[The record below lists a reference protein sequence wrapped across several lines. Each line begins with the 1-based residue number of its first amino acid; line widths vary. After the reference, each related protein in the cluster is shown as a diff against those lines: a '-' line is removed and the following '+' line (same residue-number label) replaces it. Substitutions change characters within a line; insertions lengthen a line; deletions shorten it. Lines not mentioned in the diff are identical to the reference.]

1 MSEAMK
7 FPGQLVFGLDIG
19 TRSIVGTVG
28 YRVGEKFYVVAQS
41 IREHD
46 TRSMLDGQI
55 HDIYKVGKTISE
67 VKGELED
74 KLGRQLKD
82 VCIAAAGRVLKT
94 VTVRVDQELE
104 GDHEVGGE
112 DIYALD
118 SMGVEKAYAEFSE
131 DNEMDLKFYCVGYS
145 VVRYYMNGYT
155 IGNLEG
161 HKAKTIGADIIAT
174 FLPEDVVDGLYKAV
188 GVAGLEVVNLTLEP
202 IAAIRVAIPEM
213 YRMLNIALVDV
224 GAGTSDISITKDGSI
239 IAYGMI
245 PIAGDSLTEVIAKHC
260 LVDFATAEHI
270 KRETGVKEQI
280 EYRDIMGLPQT
291 ITTEEVE
298 KITAPVIENM
308 TRQVADK
315 IRELNGD
322 KSVSAVFVVGG
333 GGRLPGY
340 TQALAKELDIQKE
353 RVAVRGEEVMMNI
366 EFLEQ
371 DAHRDS
377 LMVTPIGICLS
388 FYEQSNNFIF
398 VYFNEQ
404 RIKIYDNNKVAVVD
418 AAMQAEFPNDGLFP
432 KRGKELNYSVN
443 GKPRI
448 TRGELG
454 EAAVI
459 TVNGNETDIY
469 APIHANDQIKV
480 IESTAGAAAQ
490 LDINQLPEF
499 GTTMRV
505 EVNDKKVDLPKFAC
519 VNGNLQSGYYSIQE
533 NDNIEILNYYTVRQI
548 AEFMDVIINQE
559 MNIYVN
565 NKLADMDTKVYENFS
580 VIWTMEVLQ
589 LSDKEKYDQDVS
601 YADLPEDDGTY
612 VKREREEMPV
622 GVTFGNEPTAQQ
634 IEPETEELQESGE
647 AVTQEDVEIETK
659 TDIPLSIHV
668 TVNGQEIQMSGKS
681 EYVFVDVFQYIDFD
695 LSRPKGSGI
704 VTNLNGREAQYM
716 ESIHSGD
723 VIEIYWK
730 H

>member
-1 MSEAMK
+1 
-7 FPGQLVFGLDIG
+7 
-19 TRSIVGTVG
+19 
-28 YRVGEKFYVVAQS
+28 
-41 IREHD
+41 
-46 TRSMLDGQI
+46 
-55 HDIYKVGKTISE
+55 
-67 VKGELED
+67 
-74 KLGRQLKD
+74 
-82 VCIAAAGRVLKT
+82 
-94 VTVRVDQELE
+94 
-104 GDHEVGGE
+104 
-112 DIYALD
+112 
-118 SMGVEKAYAEFSE
+118 
-131 DNEMDLKFYCVGYS
+131 
-145 VVRYYMNGYT
+145 
-155 IGNLEG
+155 
-161 HKAKTIGADIIAT
+161 
-174 FLPEDVVDGLYKAV
+174 
-188 GVAGLEVVNLTLEP
+188 
-202 IAAIRVAIPEM
+202 
-213 YRMLNIALVDV
+213 
-224 GAGTSDISITKDGSI
+224 
-239 IAYGMI
+239 
-245 PIAGDSLTEVIAKHC
+245 
-260 LVDFATAEHI
+260 
-270 KRETGVKEQI
+270 
-280 EYRDIMGLPQT
+280 
-291 ITTEEVE
+291 
-298 KITAPVIENM
+298 
-308 TRQVADK
+308 
-315 IRELNGD
+315 
-322 KSVSAVFVVGG
+322 
-333 GGRLPGY
+333 
-340 TQALAKELDIQKE
+340 
-353 RVAVRGEEVMMNI
+353 
-366 EFLEQ
+366 
-371 DAHRDS
+371 
-377 LMVTPIGICLS
+377 
-388 FYEQSNNFIF
+388 
-398 VYFNEQ
+398 
-404 RIKIYDNNKVAVVD
+404 
-418 AAMQAEFPNDGLFP
+418 MQAEFPNDGLFP

-622 GVTFGNEPTAQQ
+622 GVTFGDEPTAQQ